1 MSDGL
6 MGEFAKSKITEILEF
21 LNDKEELKTIKK
33 EQIKPIIE
41 SIGEDFL
48 REKLLKMY
56 NEKYNIKSKDD
67 EIKELKAEIERLKNV
82 QN

>member
-1 MSDGL
+1 
-6 MGEFAKSKITEILEF
+6 MGEFAKDKISQILF
-21 LNDKEELKTIKK
+21 LLSNKIGPINIPT

-41 SIGEDFL
+41 IIGENFL

-67 EIKELKAEIERLKNV
+67 EIEELKAEIKRLKNV
-82 QN
+82 

>member
-6 MGEFAKSKITEILEF
+6 MGEFAKSKITEILDF
-21 LNDKEELKTIKK
+21 LNDIEELKTIQE

-56 NEKYNIKSKDD
+56 NKKYTIKSKDD
-67 EIKELKAEIERLKNV
+67 EIEELKAEIERLKNV